1 MELNIVF
8 DNIYKKCKGIQS
20 VQFKQFKYTAISLIF
35 ISIFTTGCLNKN
47 LHFTQ
52 YKSKINTKEKIPQ
65 ICKSEYNAVLPRVAV
80 VDFTN
85 NSSFGK
91 AKTDNKSKSIK
102 GGVGVFP
109 TFIGVKGESVSRRT
123 NRNVDPKLSSAIV
136 PLVESMILKTGGA
149 TLISRADMEKV
160 DTELKLQD
168 SGLLDPNTVVEF
180 GKNSGVQYIV
190 TGSINYVKRNYSGYS
205 SASQAV
211 HDVTK
216 NNSDPYVQIAG
227 ALIHVGTVLFDTMN
241 IYTSA
246 TIKVIDVSTGEI
258 AFTKNIAEE
267 IDIGNYPNPTY
278 GQIVGGIKAAIAK
291 SLPQLKDDF
300 QRYFSIQGYIT
311 QIRKNGDDFIVQLS
325 LGNQYKIEPNQL
337 FKVYTF
343 EENTD
348 PLTNKVSCEKIELP
362 VVLKATKQISNT
374 HTWAVVDEGEKE
386 MLKLLQVV
394 QKKQEDEGWF

>member
-1 MELNIVF
+1 MSKLVREI
-8 DNIYKKCKGIQS
+8 KS
-20 VQFKQFKYTAISLIF
+20 VQFKQFKYTTISLIF
-35 ISIFTTGCLNKN
+35 ITIFTTGCFNKN

-91 AKTDNKSKSIK
+91 ATTNNKSKNIK
-102 GGVGVFP
+102 AGVGVFP

-123 NRNVDPKLSSAIV
+123 NRSVDPKLSSAIV
-136 PLVESMILKTGGA
+136 PLVESMLLKTGGA
-149 TLISRADMEKV
+149 TLISRADMDKV
-160 DTELKLQD
+160 DSELKLQD
-168 SGLLDPNTVVEF
+168 SGLLDPDTVVEF

-216 NNSDPYVQIAG
+216 NNSDPYVQMAG

-246 TIKVIDVSTGEI
+246 TIKIIDVSTGEI
-258 AFTKNIAEE
+258 AFTKDVAEE

-311 QIRKNGDDFIVQLS
+311 QIRKKDGDFIVQLS
-325 LGNQYKIEPNQL
+325 LGNQYKIEPDQL

-348 PLTNKVSCEKIELP
+348 PLTNKVTCEKIELP

-374 HTWAVVDEGEKE
+374 HTWAVVDEGEEE

-394 QKKQEDEGWF
+394 QKTQEDKGWF